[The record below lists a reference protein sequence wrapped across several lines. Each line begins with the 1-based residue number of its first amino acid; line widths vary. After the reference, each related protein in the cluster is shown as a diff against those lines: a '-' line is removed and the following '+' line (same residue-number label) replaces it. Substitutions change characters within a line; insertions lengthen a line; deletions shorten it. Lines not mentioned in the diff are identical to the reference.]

1 MILKYLFLQKYS
13 IFFIINFI
21 FFQNIC
27 YAKEVITILT
37 EKKPPN
43 NFENSNKKI
52 TGIST
57 EIVEEIFNNAKI
69 KYKIEI
75 MPWARAYDTALK
87 NKEIGLYSLAR
98 TQDREKLFRWIGPLI
113 KNDWVFFS
121 KKESKIN
128 IKDLEGAK
136 KYQIGV
142 YNQSALANY
151 LLQNGFKSNENLD
164 ISNEEK
170 FNPTKLEK
178 GRIDLLATGLLV
190 GLYNAKLLNTKFNPI
205 FTIKETQLYLA
216 FSKDTNE
223 NLIKKLK
230 DSFNK
235 IKNNE
240 KIINIQKKYGYY
252 KNK

>member
-1 MILKYLFLQKYS
+1 MILKYLFLRKFS
-13 IFFIINFI
+13 IIFITNFI

-27 YAKEVITILT
+27 YAKETITILT
-37 EKKPPN
+37 EENPPN
-43 NFENSNKKI
+43 NFEDSNKKI

-87 NKEIGLYSLAR
+87 SKNIGLYSLAR
-98 TQDREKLFRWIGPLI
+98 TPDREKSFYWIGPLI

-121 KKESKIN
+121 KKDVKIK
-128 IKDLEGAK
+128 IKDLEDAK

-151 LLQNGFKSNENLD
+151 LLQNGFKANENLD

-170 FNPTKLEK
+170 YNPTKLEK
-178 GRIDLLATGLLV
+178 GRIDLWATGLLV
-190 GLYNAKLLNTKFNPI
+190 GLYNAKLLNTKFYPI

-223 NLIKKLK
+223 NLIKQLK

-235 IKNNE
+235 VKNNE